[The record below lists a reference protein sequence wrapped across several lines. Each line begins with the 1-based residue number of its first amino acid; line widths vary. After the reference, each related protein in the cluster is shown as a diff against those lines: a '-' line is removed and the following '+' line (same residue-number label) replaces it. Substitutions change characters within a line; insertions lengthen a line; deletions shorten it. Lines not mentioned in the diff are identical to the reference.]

1 MSEPSE
7 KICIN
12 FYKFKP
18 GVMEQNRT
26 TLIIVVACLSFLGGC
41 ESQDVA
47 KQAIIILA
55 RSSTL
60 PSEKSNKAK
69 LEKMSSDEIFYNYYE
84 SVCTEA
90 GHKTGSDQMRV
101 CINKYMSGFQKE

>member
-1 MSEPSE
+1 VNPVKRSVSIF
-7 KICIN
+7 KI
-12 FYKFKP
+12 KP

-101 CINKYMSGFQKE
+101 CITKYMSEFQKE

>member
-1 MSEPSE
+1 MDKNP
-7 KICIN
+7 
-12 FYKFKP
+12 
-18 GVMEQNRT
+18 T
-26 TLIIVVACLSFLGGC
+26 TIMMVAACLSFLGGC

-69 LEKMSSDEIFYNYYE
+69 LEKMSSDEIFYDYSNDTQNY
-84 SVCTEA
+84 
-90 GHKTGSDQMRV
+90 TGAFYGKKSQ
-101 CINKYMSGFQKE
+101 

>member
-1 MSEPSE
+1 
-7 KICIN
+7 
-12 FYKFKP
+12 
-18 GVMEQNRT
+18 MEQNRT

-41 ESQDVA
+41 KSQDVA